1 LRSGGAIGFDVGRR
15 AFLCNTRCVRAKSR
29 ALKKKSTR
37 SQKTFSP
44 TEPPIPDAALCT
56 GNQTSFSISYTR
68 EATMSVGERRLRLLR
83 RQISRAEFVAAASRR
98 LLAGYALD
106 CAQPEQMWTTNE
118 RTVTRCSSPVAI
130 AP

>member
-1 LRSGGAIGFDVGRR
+1 MSAAEPSFATLVACGQ
-15 AFLCNTRCVRAKSR
+15 KSR

-83 RQISRAEFVAAASRR
+83 RQISRAECRCRSLTQAIGRLCARLRAAGANV
-98 LLAGYALD
+98 D
-106 CAQPEQMWTTNE
+106 DK
-118 RTVTRCSSPVAI
+118 
-130 AP
+130 